1 MSPMQLID
9 GSVPRATQ
17 LESERDMA
25 TRRFSEL
32 AAAVREH
39 EQALRRSRPLGVRAP
54 DDSLYRR
61 LRQLC
66 GGS

>member
-1 MSPMQLID
+1 MTPMQLID
-9 GSVPRATQ
+9 GSVPRETQ
-17 LESERDMA
+17 LESERDRA
-25 TRRFSEL
+25 ARRFAEL

-39 EQALRRSRPLGVRAP
+39 EQALRRSRPLGIRAP

-66 GGS
+66 GG